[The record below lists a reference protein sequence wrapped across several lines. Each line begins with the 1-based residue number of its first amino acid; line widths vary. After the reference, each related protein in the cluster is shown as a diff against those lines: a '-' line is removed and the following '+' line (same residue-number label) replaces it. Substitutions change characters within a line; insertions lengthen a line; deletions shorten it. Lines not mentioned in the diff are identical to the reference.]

1 MIRKIKVTIMKINFD
16 NSEFKTTY
24 SFESPR
30 SIIRALSDAFS
41 RQHCDTKGALL
52 HAAVSTEGRC
62 LYCGKP
68 MYALVGGNPVFSD
81 TIHYDHIYPAS
92 KFNLF
97 EVGNVAIACGTC
109 NLAKSDRF
117 PMDYYDVRAAEGVS
131 LFEYDRN
138 KFERFLNEFSKPYR
152 EKWPK
157 HYAAGSRVIEDDD
170 EFKRLLTKLL
180 YEGVDISS
188 MSTKYNHENSINKG
202 IWVRVVKKAYETYSP
217 TTAKDVE
224 GRIGYTDS
232 MFEDTFGHGTL
243 LQDISIKEL
252 SGFINK
258 LLLSKYESKNEIQKF
273 RMLIRM
279 LVEILNE
286 DIMEGQLTN
295 FYENVPT
302 YSKLNNQK

>member
-1 MIRKIKVTIMKINFD
+1 MKPDFNQ
-16 NSEFKTTY
+16 SEFKTTY

-41 RQHCDTKGALL
+41 RQHCNTKGALL
-52 HAAVSTEGRC
+52 HAAISTEGRC

-68 MYALVGGNPVFSD
+68 MYSTVGSTPMFFD
-81 TIHYDHIYPAS
+81 TIHYDHVYPAS
-92 KFNLF
+92 KLNLF
-97 EVGNVAIACGTC
+97 EVGNVAIACSTC

-117 PMDYYDVRAAEGVS
+117 PMEYYDIRAAEGTS
-131 LFEYDRN
+131 LFEYDRDEFE
-138 KFERFLNEFSKPYR
+138 KFLSKFTKPYR
-152 EKWPK
+152 DKWPK
-157 HYAAGSRVIEDDD
+157 HYEAGSRIIESDS
-170 EFKRLLTKLL
+170 EFKRLLTELL
-180 YEGVDISS
+180 FNDVDISS
-188 MSTKYNHENSINKG
+188 VSTKYNHEHSINKDVW
-202 IWVRVVKKAYETYSP
+202 IRVVEKAYETYSP

-243 LQDISIKEL
+243 LQDITIKEL
-252 SGFINK
+252 SGFTHQ

-279 LVEILNE
+279 LVEVLNE

-302 YSKLNNQK
+302 FSKLNKNKWY